1 MSEVELEIEDGRSRF
16 RPLEELRGRV
26 RWQLGGR
33 RADSIEVQLLWHTE
47 GKGTQDADVV
57 ETVTIQQPPARG
69 ERAFTIQ
76 LPAGPYSCSGKLLS
90 IVWKLQAVIE
100 PGDDVTQTDLV
111 LAPGEA
117 EVDLEA
123 LAADAY
129 GEEIAGAAPR
139 SPALASEDE
148 NG

>member
-1 MSEVELEIEDGRSRF
+1 MSDVELEIEGGRSRF

-26 RWQLGGR
+26 RWELGGR
-33 RADSIEVQLLWHTE
+33 RVDSIEVQLLWHTE

-57 ETVTIQQPPARG
+57 ETVTVEQPPARG
-69 ERAFTIQ
+69 ERTFTIQ

-100 PGDDVTQTDLV
+100 PGDDVTQADLV
-111 LAPGEA
+111 IAPGDA
-117 EVDLEA
+117 EVDLGA
-123 LAADAY
+123 CADDA
-129 GEEIAGAAPR
+129 GGAAAS
-139 SPALASEDE
+139 SPALASEEE